1 MLAMIIIGSIVIII
15 MAEWQPERLLWGDEA
30 ARAALV
36 HGPR

>member
-1 MLAMIIIGSIVIII
+1 MLPMIIIGSIVII